1 MKFDFVI
8 GNPPYQDEALGENK
22 TYAPPV
28 YNKFLDEAYTI
39 SDKVIMIHPARFL
52 FNAGSTPKQ
61 WNRKMLNDEHLKV
74 LEYESDCNKYFSNTE
89 IKGGVA
95 ITYRNQ
101 KKNFGAIETF
111 TPYQELNSIFHK
123 VIKVK
128 GYKSLSTISVSSY
141 AYHFTDDMHKDFPDA
156 VKILSKSHAYD
167 LKSNSFDKLPHVFL
181 DKKPKD
187 RHSYIQMV
195 GRKGNQ
201 REYKY
206 IRSDYI
212 NQVSNLDKYK
222 VFISSANG
230 NGHFGETLTLPFV
243 AKPFVGATE
252 TFFSIGN
259 FDTEAEAN
267 SLIKYIKCK
276 FTRALLGIV
285 KVTHHITVETWKYVP
300 LQDFSSKSDINWSKS
315 IADIDKQL
323 YKKYKLTKSE
333 IEFIESHVKEMK

>member
-8 GNPPYQDEALGENK
+8 GNPPYQDEALGDNK
-22 TYAPPV
+22 TYTPPV
-28 YNKFLDEAYTI
+28 YNKFLEEAYTI
-39 SDKVIMIHPARFL
+39 SDRVIMIHPARFL

-74 LEYESDCNKYFSNTE
+74 LEYESDCNKYFTNTE
-89 IKGGVA
+89 IKGGIA
-95 ITYRNQ
+95 ITYRNR

-123 VIKVK
+123 VIRAKEFE
-128 GYKSLSTISVSSY
+128 SLSTISVSSY
-141 AYHFTDDMHKDFPDA
+141 AYHFTDKMHKDFPDA
-156 VKILSKSHAYD
+156 IKILSKSHAYD
-167 LKSNSFDKLPHVFL
+167 LKSNSFDKLPTIFL
-181 DKKPKD
+181 DTKPKD
-187 RHSYIQMV
+187 KKSYIQMV
-195 GRKGNQ
+195 GRKGNR
-201 REYKY
+201 REYKF
-206 IRSDYI
+206 IRSDYV
-212 NQVSNLDKYK
+212 NKVSNLDKYK

-252 TFFSIGN
+252 TFFSVGN
-259 FDTEAEAN
+259 FDTEIEAE

-276 FTRALLGIV
+276 FTRALFGIV

-300 LQDFSSKSDINWSKS
+300 FQNFTPNSDIDWSQS

-333 IEFIESHVKEMK
+333 IAFIESHVKEMK